1 MGRIVPKYYVQVKLR
16 PTIIV
21 CVKMRDYLI
30 QPHLKVFSMLNNF
43 LISNAHATPSGP
55 DAGLMSFL
63 PIIFIFVLFYFMLIR
78 PQMKQAKQQKAMI
91 DALKAGDEVATAG
104 GIVGKVTK
112 VGDNYVS
119 IEISAN
125 TVINVQKHTV
135 QTMLPPGTLK
145 SI

>member
-1 MGRIVPKYYVQVKLR
+1 MGRILPKYCLQVKLR

-30 QPHLKVFSMLNNF
+30 QPYLKVFSMLNNF
-43 LISNAHATPSGP
+43 LISNAHAAPNGP

-91 DALKAGDEVATAG
+91 EALKAGDEVATAG